1 LADVPEPGRVAIVNE
16 PTTTPWSRRQLLRAG
31 TISLAVAA
39 LGGAR
44 RVLADDAKPAA
55 GTLSP
60 EQLKELAAAKFVYIQ
75 STRKDGTLSK
85 PAEIWFAVM
94 DGALWVGSS
103 PDSWRAKRIR
113 WGRPQAKIAIGSTS
127 GPSFRATGSFVK
139 DPALAT
145 KFCDA
150 LAVKYPDG
158 WPRWE
163 KSFRDGLADGKRVLI
178 KYAPVAG

>member
-1 LADVPEPGRVAIVNE
+1 MNA
-16 PTTTPWSRRQLLRAG
+16 TTTTHLTRRRLLRAG
-31 TISLAVAA
+31 TLALAA
-39 LGGAR
+39 TAFSGAR
-44 RVLADDAKPAA
+44 RAFADDAKPAA
-55 GTLSP
+55 GKLSP
-60 EQLKELAAAKFVYIQ
+60 ELEKQLAAAKFVYIQ

-113 WGRPQAKIAIGSTS
+113 WGRPQAKIAIGSPS
-127 GPSFRATGSFVK
+127 GPAFSATGAFVK
-139 DPALAT
+139 DPALA
-145 KFCDA
+145 KRFCDA

-163 KSFRDGLADGKRVLI
+163 KSFREGLVDGKRVLI
-178 KYAPVAG
+178 RYAPVAG